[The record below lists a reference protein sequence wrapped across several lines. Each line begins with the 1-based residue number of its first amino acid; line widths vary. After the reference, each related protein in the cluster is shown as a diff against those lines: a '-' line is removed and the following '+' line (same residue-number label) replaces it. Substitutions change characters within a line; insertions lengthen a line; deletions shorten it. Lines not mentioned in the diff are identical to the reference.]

1 MNGVDWCQWCAMWC
15 PWCRMNGVDFINAS
29 PCPECVCGMVWN
41 MVSMVS
47 NEWMM
52 SISVN
57 GVQCGVHGVDEW
69 CRFYV

>member
-1 MNGVDWCQWCAMWC
+1 
-15 PWCRMNGVDFINAS
+15 MNGVDFINAS